1 MSSDRRQDRR
11 VPIDL
16 WIEAE
21 EGPDTYFHRAANL
34 SVGGAYFTQTVPQ
47 KLGTQAQLKFGLPG
61 DETEIHCRGEIVS
74 APEKGLGMGVRFVD
88 LKPTDR
94 ASIEALIAKLAKE

>member
-21 EGPDTYFHRAANL
+21 EGDDTYFHRAANL

-47 KLGTQAQLKFGLPG
+47 KLGTQAHLKFGLPG
-61 DETEIHCRGEIVS
+61 DEAEIHCRGEIVS
-74 APEKGLGMGVRFVD
+74 SPEKGLGMGVRFID
-88 LKPTDR
+88 LKAPDR
-94 ASIEALIAKLAKE
+94 IRIEALIAKHSKE